1 MIENTADLRIERRAH
16 ALWLTI
22 DRPAQ
27 NNALTVDLATAAT
40 AAIDG
45 VDDDVRAIVITGS
58 GAMFC
63 PGADPAMAAEALAGG
78 PAKVAEMIYG
88 PLHGWVKSIARAP
101 VPVIAA
107 LNGPALGGG
116 LDLALAC
123 DFRIAHESAVLQS
136 SWVRLGLV
144 AGMGGSFAAAKL
156 AGSARAAE
164 FILLGEPM
172 PAARA
177 LEWGLVNAV
186 TDDLAETVSGWVA
199 RIVRMPRHGVTA
211 NKRAL
216 RRQRDAGL
224 ELELQQLGREQS
236 ELITSPLFLE
246 AVRAL
251 RDRQR

>member
-1 MIENTADLRIERRAH
+1 MIENTRDLQIERRAH

-22 DRPAQ
+22 DRPAH

-40 AAIDG
+40 AAIDS
-45 VDDDVRAIVITGS
+45 VDDDIRAIVITGS

-88 PLHGWVKSIARAP
+88 PLHGWVKSIGRAP

-123 DFRIAHESAVLQS
+123 DFRIAHESAFLQS
-136 SWVRLGLV
+136 SWVGLGLV
-144 AGMGGSFAAAKL
+144 TGMGGSFAAAKL

-164 FILLGEPM
+164 FILLGEPI

-177 LEWGLVNAV
+177 LEWGLLNAV
-186 TDDLAETVSGWVA
+186 TDHLGETVSAWVDRLA
-199 RIVRMPRHGVTA
+199 RLPRHGVTA

-224 ELELQQLGREQS
+224 EEELQLLGQEQS
-236 ELITSPLFLE
+236 QLITSPLFLE
-246 AVRAL
+246 TVRAL
-251 RDRQR
+251 RDR